1 MGMKTVVFLDRDGV
15 INKKPPE
22 LDYVKSWEEFEWL
35 PKAKEAIKRLNEAG
49 FLVIVVTNQRGVAR
63 GLMSKKDVEEIHRRM
78 QQELSKLGAKID
90 AFYYCPHNIG
100 DNCSCR
106 KPKPGLI
113 NKSQADF
120 SLPPGGVMIGDSRC
134 DLDLA
139 KTASLTPIL
148 ISDNKFPRSLWE
160 AADFILG
167 KER

>member
-1 MGMKTVVFLDRDGV
+1 MGMRKVVFLDRDGV
-15 INKKPPE
+15 IIKKPPE
-22 LDYVKSWEEFEWL
+22 HDYVKSWEEFEWL

-49 FLVIVVTNQRGVAR
+49 FLVIVVTNQRGVER

-78 QQELSKLGAKID
+78 QEELSELGAKID
-90 AFYYCPHNIG
+90 AFYFCPHNIG

-113 NKSQADF
+113 KKAQADF

-139 KTASLTPIL
+139 KTAAFTPIL
-148 ISDNKFPRSLWE
+148 ISNKKFPPSLWE
-160 AADFILG
+160 AVDFILG
-167 KER
+167 EER